1 MTYSLKELKEWN
13 KKIEDKALEFGL
25 DFYPQEFEIIGF
37 NEMIGYEAYLG
48 IPTRYPHWSFGKAYE
63 KNKTLYSLNL
73 TGLPYEM
80 VINSNPC
87 LAYLMKENTL
97 LLQILTMA
105 HVYGHN
111 DFFKNNRLFKEGT
124 RAKNSLEMF
133 KLDGDIIRGYINT
146 PGIGYEKVERILDA
160 AHAIRYNIG
169 RVIGRKEKSQDEIKK
184 SLIDEY
190 ERKLDNRSIFENE
203 EIEPPDLEKIPL
215 EPYDDLVGFIIEY
228 GKLEEWE
235 KNILKVVKVVK
246 RETEYFLPQIETKT
260 MNEGWASYWH
270 YTILKNL
277 NLDENLHFEF
287 LKRHNDV
294 VAPIVGGINPYYIG
308 FKMFQDLEKRY
319 GREKIFEVR
328 EIERDASFIRR
339 YLTLDLCEEL
349 NLFQYGKKNF
359 DYYIEEVSDDE
370 GWKKIRDNLAF
381 TSGLGGVPYIRVIDL
396 NTKNYTLTL
405 EHVYD
410 GRELDIVYAKQTLKY
425 TQALW
430 GRKVRLITKAKDC
443 KEFAINCNE
452 NGELTLT
459 ENAH

>member
-235 KNILKVVKVVK
+235 KNILKVVK

>member
-13 KKIEDKALEFGL
+13 KKIEDKALELGL

-48 IPTRYPHWSFGKAYE
+48 IPSRYPHWSFGKAYE

-160 AHAIRYNIG
+160 VHAIRYNIG
-169 RVIGRKEKSQDEIKK
+169 RVIGRKEKTQDEIKK

-203 EIEPPDLEKIPL
+203 EIEPPNLEKIPL

-228 GKLEEWE
+228 GKIEEWE
-235 KNILKVVKVVK
+235 KNILKVVK

-328 EIERDASFIRR
+328 EVERDASFIRR

-349 NLFQYGKKNF
+349 NLFQYGKRNF

-425 TQALW
+425 IQALW
-430 GRKVRLITKAKDC
+430 GRKVRLITKAKEC
-443 KEFAINCNE
+443 REFAINCNE

-459 ENAH
+459 ENSH

>member
-13 KKIEDKALEFGL
+13 KKIEDKALELGL

-48 IPTRYPHWSFGKAYE
+48 IPSRYPHWSFGKAYE

-190 ERKLDNRSIFENE
+190 ERRLDNRNIFENE
-203 EIEPPDLEKIPL
+203 EIEPPNLEKIPL

-235 KNILKVVKVVK
+235 KNILKVVK

-349 NLFQYGKKNF
+349 NLFQYGKRNF

-396 NTKNYTLTL
+396 NTKDYTLTL

-425 TQALW
+425 IEALW
-430 GRKVRLITKAKDC
+430 GRKVRLITKAKEC

-459 ENAH
+459 ENAN

>member
-13 KKIEDKALEFGL
+13 KKIEDKALELGL

-160 AHAIRYNIG
+160 VHAIRYNIG
-169 RVIGRKEKSQDEIKK
+169 RVIGRKEKTQDEIKK

-203 EIEPPDLEKIPL
+203 EIEPPNLEKIPL

-228 GKLEEWE
+228 GKIEEWE
-235 KNILKVVKVVK
+235 KNILKVVK

-294 VAPIVGGINPYYIG
+294 VAPIIGGINPYYIG

-328 EIERDASFIRR
+328 ELERDASFIRR

-349 NLFQYGKKNF
+349 NLFQYGKRNF

-425 TQALW
+425 IQALW
-430 GRKVRLITKAKDC
+430 GRKVRLITKAKEC
-443 KEFAINCNE
+443 REFAINCNE

-459 ENAH
+459 ENSH